1 MELAILV
8 ELMLDMVYQIL
19 MIRYDYIKL
28 INIQNQDNLRCL
40 TVVTE
45 EDGTLAMDVLVI
57 VGTQVIN
64 ATLGIEEEDPI
75 IGGRITNGIR

>member
-1 MELAILV
+1 MVLVTLV

-28 INIQNQDNLRCL
+28 INTQNLDNLRCL

-45 EDGTLAMDVLVI
+45 EEDTLAMEVLAI
-57 VGTQVIN
+57 VGIQVIN
-64 ATLGIEEEDPI
+64 ATQGIEEEGPI
-75 IGGRITNGIR
+75 TGGVITNGIW